1 MKATML
7 AILLFSVIE
16 YVAAQDKRILI
27 EDFASKKMNW
37 YAKND
42 PVMGGKS
49 FSTVVAEENLGKF
62 NGEVV
67 DVPFLSAPGFITME
81 SRGGPYPDVSC
92 CKGLEFVARAST
104 PYEGYRFSFG
114 MGHAPGTRY
123 AFGYKTDFDVTAD
136 FTPVQMEFNQ
146 FSDNWDDA
154 TGSTKVTCAADKT
167 FCPDDATLKDMG
179 IMQFWGEGVDGVVDL
194 EVKTVS
200 AYGCS
205 DECGG
210 YNGYNT
216 DAANGVSGGGYNGG
230 GGGGSNG
237 GGGNNRGGGYN
248 GGGGNNRGGG
258 NNGFRGGD
266 SLGQGSAKED
276 IENTVA
282 IPMAVMALLVSLI
295 SLFCIYQMRTEAK
308 FAVAPKPVLTA
319 DTAVS
324 MD

>member
-1 MKATML
+1 ML
-7 AILLFSVIE
+7 AVLIFSVIAN
-16 YVAAQDKRILI
+16 VSAQDKNILI
-27 EDFASKKMNW
+27 EDFAVKKMNW

-49 FSTVVAEENLGKF
+49 TSTVTTEDNLGKF

-92 CKGLEFVARAST
+92 CEGIEFEARAMT

-114 MGHAPGTRY
+114 MGHAPGTRF
-123 AFGYKTDFDVTAD
+123 AFGFKTDFSVSSD
-136 FTPVQMEFNQ
+136 FAPVRKKFTD

-154 TGSTKVTCAADKT
+154 TGQTKVSCDNDKT

-194 EVKTVS
+194 EVKTIS

-210 YNGYNT
+210 YNGYN
-216 DAANGVSGGGYNGG
+216 AIANNGG
-230 GGGGSNG
+230 RGSFNG
-237 GGGNNRGGGYN
+237 S
-248 GGGGNNRGGG
+248 
-258 NNGFRGGD
+258 GFRGQNVN
-266 SLGQGSAKED
+266 QGSTKED

-282 IPMAVMALLVSLI
+282 VPMAITALLVSLI
-295 SLFCIYQMRTEAK
+295 SLFCIYQMRSEAR
-308 FAVAPKPVLTA
+308 FSQETKPVLSA
-319 DTAVS
+319 DTAVT